1 MRLAQNIKRKSVARH
16 AMTLLAAITLTG
28 AVVTNAVAAG
38 RGGSHHG
45 GGFAATHMGG
55 GSRGQFLDSVP
66 PMRPVFN
73 PSSPYTVPQSPET
86 PVSPASPGSVFG
98 NG

>member
-1 MRLAQNIKRKSVARH
+1 MRLVQSIKQKSVVRNA
-16 AMTLLAAITLTG
+16 TILLATIALTA
-28 AVVTNAVAAG
+28 AVATNAMAAG
-38 RGGSHHG
+38 HSGGNRGS
-45 GGFAATHMGG
+45 GFAGAHMGG
-55 GSRGQFLDSVP
+55 GFRGQFLDSVP

-86 PVSPASPGSVFG
+86 HVSPASPGSVFG